1 MFYQS
6 KTGFSTNLNLW
17 FQDAIHFL
25 FPNVCVCCGTALYA
39 HEPVICQMCLTE
51 LPQTFFHLEE
61 GNPVEKV
68 FWGRVS
74 LQTATSVFHFNKGNR
89 VQTLI
94 HTLKYKNRP
103 DVGHELGRVFG
114 PGLLSNHSLKGAHAF
129 VPVPLHPDKQQKR
142 GYNQSEE
149 LAKGFAASMNIPV
162 WNQALCRKVATATQT
177 KKSRTDR
184 WENVKEVFC
193 VENPETIAGKDL
205 ILVDDVVTTGATI
218 EACAQALLDAGC
230 NSVSLLALAFTD

>member
-1 MFYQS
+1 
-6 KTGFSTNLNLW
+6 
-17 FQDAIHFL
+17 
-25 FPNVCVCCGTALYA
+25 
-39 HEPVICQMCLTE
+39 
-51 LPQTFFHLEE
+51 
-61 GNPVEKV
+61 
-68 FWGRVS
+68 
-74 LQTATSVFHFNKGNR
+74 
-89 VQTLI
+89 VQALI
-94 HTLKYKNRP
+94 HALKYKNRP
-103 DVGHELGRVFG
+103 DVGHEVGRVFG

-162 WNQALCRKVATATQT
+162 WSHALSRKVATATQT

-230 NSVSLLALAFTD
+230 NSVALLALAFTD